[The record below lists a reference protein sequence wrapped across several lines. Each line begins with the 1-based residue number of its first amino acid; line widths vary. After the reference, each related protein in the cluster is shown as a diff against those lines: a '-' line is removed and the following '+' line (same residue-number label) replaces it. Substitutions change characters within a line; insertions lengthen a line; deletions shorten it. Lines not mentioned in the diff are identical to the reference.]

1 LYFGSLIQRIVRVAF
16 HFNEVIKVNP
26 AAKLILVGKDVP
38 DIISGSDS
46 TWEMMKV
53 VY

>member
-1 LYFGSLIQRIVRVAF
+1 LKKGLLELPFD
-16 HFNEVIKVNP
+16 FNEVIKENP

-46 TWEMMKV
+46 TGK
-53 VY
+53 